1 MDKEQ
6 VKKAFDFFEKDEF
19 SDAKEILKK
28 EIKIINQIIASIIKI
43 IFPLFLWW
51 IKFYLFYN
59 LF

>member
-28 EIKIINQIIASIIKI
+28 EIKIIKDDYIKKI
-43 IFPLFLWW
+43 T
-51 IKFYLFYN
+51 KVGTEKKGE
-59 LF
+59 